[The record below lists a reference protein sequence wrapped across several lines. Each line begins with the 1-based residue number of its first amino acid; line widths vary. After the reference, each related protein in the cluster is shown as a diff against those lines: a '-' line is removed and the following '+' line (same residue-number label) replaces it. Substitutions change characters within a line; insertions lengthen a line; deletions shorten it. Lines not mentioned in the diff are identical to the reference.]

1 MTDSERIHTYTV
13 KLASGWRVTALT
25 YRGLTLLSRQ
35 IVATGLERSE
45 ALALAG
51 ALARGEELL

>member
-1 MTDSERIHTYTV
+1 VTDPERIHTYTV
-13 KLASGWRVTALT
+13 KLSEGYRVTALT
-25 YRGLTLLSRQ
+25 YSGGRPSLDV
-35 IVATGLERSE
+35 VATGLERSE